1 MLFTVWIQL
10 KKCTTSTEQY
20 LRVFRVLLHFFRSV
34 IKRLLPGNDAANNI
48 PSNRW
53 VIAYVFQ
60 IRYALASYEK
70 ITGALEP
77 IRNGEIFSMSNKEI
91 CMTLLYFLV
100 VFI

>member
-20 LRVFRVLLHFFRSV
+20 LRVLLHFFRSV
-34 IKRLLPGNDAANNI
+34 IKRLLPGNDASNNI

-60 IRYALASYEK
+60 ICYALASYEK
-70 ITGALEP
+70 ITEGLEP